1 MGKNFKRI
9 TKPSQ
14 LVGGQMY
21 IRILI
26 NPVGDV
32 MLETLTILGK
42 AFKYRGKYDSKFEP
56 LKYQVKLRYSGPCN
70 FERRV
75 YFSDTAQYYR
85 QDAPA
90 TKTGALYRFNN
101 ELLTKLK
108 GMLDDRRSILELIKG
123 ERLNNP
129 EFVER
134 SLYWQQNAFNN
145 QSDVLG
151 KTSYHQD
158 LNWERNIDD
167 KTDHRTW

>member
-9 TKPSQ
+9 TKPSK

-56 LKYQVKLRYSGPCN
+56 LKYQVKLRYSGPCD

-108 GMLDDRRSILELIKG
+108 GMLDDRRGILELIKG
-123 ERLNNP
+123 VRLGND
-129 EFVER
+129 EFVEH
-134 SLYWQQNAFNN
+134 LHYWQQNAFNN
-145 QSDVLG
+145 QYDVLP
-151 KTSYHQD
+151 
-158 LNWERNIDD
+158 
-167 KTDHRTW
+167 

>member
-1 MGKNFKRI
+1 MKQAKRI

-42 AFKYRGKYDSKFEP
+42 AFKFRGKYDSKFEP
-56 LKYQVKLRYSGPCN
+56 LKYQVKLRYSGPCD
-70 FERRV
+70 FERRL

-108 GMLDDRRSILELIKG
+108 GMLRDRRSILELIKG
-123 ERLNNP
+123 ERLNNA
-129 EFVER
+129 EFVEH

-145 QSDVLG
+145 QSENLP
-151 KTSYHQD
+151 K
-158 LNWERNIDD
+158 R
-167 KTDHRTW
+167 RTVEI